1 MLAFSIQEVDTLCRE
16 LLFLYELESQADHI
30 DPWDHSRILLGG
42 YLIKALEDYKW
53 RKKILISGIGICL
66 GVLFVFKYFNFMSLS
81 VKNLFGILGINFSGF
96 TINVILPV
104 GISFYTFQAMSY
116 MVDVYRKKIEPE
128 KDFACYALYIS
139 YFPQLVAGPI
149 ERPEKLIPQLKADR
163 SFDERQAAD
172 GIGLILMGFFKKI
185 VVADTIARG
194 VDQVYGNVYAYRG
207 FVLVLATMLFAVQIY
222 CDFSGYSDIARGS
235 SKLLGIELIENF
247 KEPYFSRSIKEFWNR
262 WHISL
267 SSWLR
272 DYVYIPLGGNRTGM
286 WKQIRNLLITFL
298 LSGIWHGANWTFVIW
313 GGLHGFYQVIG
324 VMKDRLLRKHYKKGI
339 APVSTLVTFLLVC
352 FAWIFFRAGTLSE
365 AMYVIKN
372 MFYGIEYPMQYCMDL
387 VGSIIIS
394 PLGAGIIIFELLILL
409 GIDMVLYR
417 SGSVKKSV
425 EVSANLKWAGYTVLL
440 ILIVVLCGKRTEA
453 DFIYFQF

>member
-1 MLAFSIQEVDTLCRE
+1 M
-16 LLFLYELESQADHI
+16 
-30 DPWDHSRILLGG
+30 
-42 YLIKALEDYKW
+42 
-53 RKKILISGIGICL
+53 
-66 GVLFVFKYFNFMSLS
+66 
-81 VKNLFGILGINFSGF
+81 NLSGF

-104 GISFYTFQAMSY
+104 GISFYTFQALSY
-116 MVDVYRKKIEPE
+116 MVDIYRKKIEPE
-128 KDFACYALYIS
+128 KDFAYYALYIS

-163 SFDERQAAD
+163 NFDERQATD

-185 VVADTIARG
+185 VVADTIAKG
-194 VDQVYGNVYAYRG
+194 VDQVYGNVYAYKG

-222 CDFSGYSDIARGS
+222 CDFAGYSDIARGS
-235 SKLLGIELIENF
+235 SKLLGIELTDNF

-286 WKQIRNLLITFL
+286 WKQVRNLLITFL
-298 LSGIWHGANWTFVIW
+298 LSGIWHGANWTFVVW
-313 GGLHGFYQVIG
+313 GGIHGFYQVIG
-324 VMKDRLLRKHYKKGI
+324 VLKDRLLRRHDKKGI
-339 APVSTLVTFLLVC
+339 APGGLLVTFLLVC

-365 AMYVIKN
+365 AMYVVKN
-372 MFYGIEYPMQYCMDL
+372 MFNGIESPMQYCMDFA
-387 VGSIIIS
+387 GSIIVS
-394 PLGAGIIIFELLILL
+394 PLGAGIVFFEFLVLISM
-409 GIDMVLYR
+409 DMVLYMG
-417 SGSVKKSV
+417 GSAEKNV
-425 EVSANLKWAGYTVLL
+425 EVSTNLKWAGYTVLL